1 MVYFVNGPIGG
12 EAEKTLSGTDRKG
25 FPSSGADPACGYL
38 SETTRPIS
46 LERSSREKCS

>member
-1 MVYFVNGPIGG
+1 MAPLGE

-25 FPSSGADPACGYL
+25 LPSSGTDPARGYL